1 MRQLSVSEQENE
13 KEWYPPQ
20 KTHSALVRLF
30 HFHWLVGFATRFYSV
45 ARSYVLSSRSFT
57 QTHTQTRARAR
68 AHRHTQR
75 VANSVLFL
83 RFSFSLRPPV
93 SLALSLSVHLSLSI
107 SEINQVCQ
115 GIACSSFRILIEND
129 RDGFTIVHCCIKKKT
144 NGHVLKLSRG
154 RKEKVKERDT
164 SH

>member
-1 MRQLSVSEQENE
+1 MKKSGTHPKRHILHSCGFSIFIDWLASQLASTQSLVVTFFPLGRSL
-13 KEWYPPQ
+13 KH
-20 KTHSALVRLF
+20 THRRA
-30 HFHWLVGFATRFYSV
+30 
-45 ARSYVLSSRSFT
+45 
-57 QTHTQTRARAR
+57 RARAR